1 MYMKIIGG
9 ILIIVSAYMMGVYYA
24 QKEKLKIEDMEEIKK
39 GLSIVKDEIMFL
51 SMPLGEAF
59 CQASEKLTG
68 GAASIFSSIG
78 RGIKENPDRSLDEV
92 INNAIDEDI
101 SETFM
106 KKEDASVLVSLGKT
120 MGDMDSDH
128 QRASIDM
135 TVSDIDGKIDVLKGK
150 SEKNEKMYRS
160 IFVLGGILVAVVLI

>member
-9 ILIIVSAYMMGVYYA
+9 VLIVVSAYIMGVYYA

-39 GLSIVKDEIMFL
+39 GLTIVKDEIMFL

-59 CQASEKLTG
+59 LQASEKLTG
-68 GAASIFSSIG
+68 GAALIFSKIG
-78 RGIKENPDRSLDEV
+78 QGIKENPDSSLADLV
-92 INNAIDEDI
+92 NKAIDSNI
-101 SETFM
+101 SDTFM
-106 KKEDASVLVSLGKT
+106 KKEDASDLVSLGKT
-120 MGDMDSDH
+120 IGDMDSDH

-135 TVSDIDGKIDVLKGK
+135 TVSDIDERIGILKEK